1 MRRGTAVLPLVILL
15 FAAPAH
21 AGFNAYYEGT
31 QLDQGKSVPAKA
43 QFSVEPGRVAMLMK
57 GSKSFRM
64 LFLEKQQVLRLVSDD
79 DKSYVDLDK
88 KAMEEMHTD
97 VNAEMEKVKAQMD
110 KLPADQRAMAE
121 QMMSQTMK
129 MANVPPQDVYV
140 KTEEHK
146 AILGHECT
154 RVDVMQGSV
163 KRAEYWGSTDD
174 TFKTSPEERATIL
187 AMQSYLRNY
196 TLQMTGADG
205 GNARAFRWDT
215 STDGFPLV
223 TRCLEGDK
231 ATLDLHLTACD
242 KKEVAADLFSV
253 PGGYKKQDLMGDM
266 RQGGRG
272 RKGR

>member
-1 MRRGTAVLPLVILL
+1 MRRGILAVTALL
-15 FAAPAH
+15 FAAPAW

-31 QLDQGKSVPAKA
+31 QLDQGKTVPAKA

-57 GSKSFRM
+57 SSKSFRM

-88 KAMEEMHTD
+88 KTMDEMHTD
-97 VNAEMEKVKAQMD
+97 VDEQMAQVKAQLAKM
-110 KLPADQRAMAE
+110 PADQRAMAE
-121 QMMSQTMK
+121 QMMSQTMH
-129 MANVPPQDVYV
+129 MANVPAQDVYV
-140 KTEEHK
+140 KSEEHK

-174 TFKTSPEERATIL
+174 TFKTSKEERATIL

-196 TLQMTGADG
+196 ALQMTNADG

-223 TRCLEGDK
+223 TRCLDGDQ

-253 PGGYKKQDLMGDM
+253 PSGYKKQDLMGGM
-266 RQGGRG
+266 GKGGRG